1 MPIKGCGQLVDGV
14 LLYVDGDK
22 PGAMRRLDQVKQA
35 NTPAD
40 LERFAK
46 TLRET
51 ASMPGASAV
60 AAPRNEGADLL
71 ATTGTP
77 PLSGAS
83 VGGPAQAP
91 TSTRTETPTPTA
103 ATSTLV
109 ERQRQQPDYAVRA
122 LSATTDVTRI
132 ISSSFN
138 LSEKTG
144 RVPCKVAGLSAV
156 CFRSLAGPLLVTD
169 VVGATGCPDRL
180 FIGAAKSDTP
190 DFGFGWSFEA
200 RDAAVTGARFAVRG
214 GEWLY
219 FAIAPRK
226 KELSE
231 STECQIAWSAFR
243 PWIVPLMTS
252 VDEAPAWR

>member
-1 MPIKGCGQLVDGV
+1 M
-14 LLYVDGDK
+14 
-22 PGAMRRLDQVKQA
+22 
-35 NTPAD
+35 
-40 LERFAK
+40 
-46 TLRET
+46 
-51 ASMPGASAV
+51 
-60 AAPRNEGADLL
+60 
-71 ATTGTP
+71 
-77 PLSGAS
+77 
-83 VGGPAQAP
+83 
-91 TSTRTETPTPTA
+91 
-103 ATSTLV
+103 
-109 ERQRQQPDYAVRA
+109 
-122 LSATTDVTRI
+122 
-132 ISSSFN
+132 
-138 LSEKTG
+138 
-144 RVPCKVAGLSAV
+144 
-156 CFRSLAGPLLVTD
+156 LVTD

-252 VDEAPAWR
+252 ADDAPAWR